1 MTFVAIDA
9 GLYACSANES
19 AEQDHHSVNPSLRYS
34 AFLL

>member
-9 GLYACSANES
+9 GLCACSPNES
-19 AEQDHHSVNPSLRYS
+19 ADQNHHSVNPSLRYS